1 MSNLPA
7 DPPSPDHNELLVVD
21 DYATKPFGLDEL
33 TARIRTVLRRVGAKA
48 AGLIAC
54 VALAVGGQ
62 ASVAAAK
69 PWFRETDIAT
79 NTPSVARC
87 GKASHK
93 AKDIGGEA
101 EAVFDVNGDRIPDI
115 VIVNGTDYYFVALGH
130 RNPNGS
136 VSYPKEATPY
146 QIGVTGDRHVAKSKA
161 LGLTDLNRDGKLDL
175 YIGNSGDGSLDLK
188 NPRELANADNAANL
202 DTTHLCEYHGYRT
215 YLNKGNG
222 TFAYKSLG
230 ADVNGDTRT
239 PLFADFDGNGTQD
252 MLAFNAPYYGIWWGG
267 SDAPNSLLPG
277 RPSGTFAPNVLPDA
291 IVGTHGRRESNL
303 FQNQH
308 GQAIVDVKGAVV
320 RDFDG
325 DGKPD
330 VIAAAYSDVWD
341 GIQTPPLAP
350 ASAAGANV
358 DLNHDGI
365 PDGGWQGAW
374 PHGIIALDNISK
386 PGHIRFRDES
396 ATATDEG
403 LGHGNRMDAYE
414 TIPVDLNDDGKLD
427 LVVIGIRNFTGYD
440 SLRYQT
446 PIIKVYKNLSTPGHL
461 RFVDLTKHSGL
472 DFMNNPAQLSRATHG
487 EYPVTIPNAMLGGG
501 PLLLEPNLSAG
512 AAVDLSNDDRPDLV
526 LVDRQ
531 FTSRNPLTG
540 QEFAP
545 WVFKNDGNFHF
556 TWIKPSESGL
566 IHTAREISY
575 GDLSGNGHEDLV
587 MVNGSGGGQTVE
599 DNNYVWWN
607 QIHNHNH
614 WIEIRVRS
622 ASDPLGPLGL
632 GANVTVYRA
641 GTHQILGDD
650 EMRTDFGY
658 RSRRD
663 AVLHFGL
670 ANVRSVDVSVDGAG
684 LGSPVTV
691 RNLKVDR
698 AVTITTPP
706 QPPTTAH
713 RSAHERSGAFTL
725 TWAPLG
731 SNPGFT
737 YTLQQRRAGGPW
749 RTLASR
755 LNRPGYAFTSRRPEA
770 RGTWRYRVAATYQG
784 TRSQPSSASRPITV
798 H

>member
-1 MSNLPA
+1 M
-7 DPPSPDHNELLVVD
+7 
-21 DYATKPFGLDEL
+21 
-33 TARIRTVLRRVGAKA
+33 
-48 AGLIAC
+48 C
-54 VALAVGGQ
+54 VALALGGQ
-62 ASVAAAK
+62 AGVAGAR

-79 NTPSVARC
+79 ITPSVAGC
-87 GKASHK
+87 GGKASHK
-93 AKDIGGEA
+93 ARDIGGEA
-101 EAVFDVNGDRIPDI
+101 AAVFDVNGDRIPDI

-130 RNPNGS
+130 RNANGS
-136 VSYPKEATPY
+136 VSYPKDATPY
-146 QIGVTGDRHVAKSKA
+146 QIGVSGDDRIAKAKA
-161 LGLTDLNRDGKLDL
+161 LGLTDFNRDGKLDL

-188 NPRELANADNAANL
+188 NPRDLASAYNPANL
-202 DTTHLCEYHGYRT
+202 DTSHLCEYHGYRT

-222 TFAYKSLG
+222 TFGYKNLG

-239 PLFADFDGNGTQD
+239 ALFADFDGNGTQD
-252 MLAFNAPYYGIWWGG
+252 MLAFNAPYYGIWWGN

-277 RPSGTFAPNVLPDA
+277 RRNGTFGTNILRDA
-291 IVGTHGRRESNL
+291 IVGPHGQPERNL
-303 FQNQH
+303 FQNQY

-341 GIQTPPLAP
+341 GVQTPPLAP
-350 ASAAGANV
+350 ASEAGASV
-358 DLNHDGI
+358 DLNNDGI

-403 LGHGNRMDAYE
+403 LGYGDRMDVYE
-414 TIPVDLNDDGKLD
+414 TMPVDLNHDGKLD

-440 SLRYQT
+440 SLQYQT
-446 PIIKVYKNLSTPGHL
+446 PIIKVYKNVSTPGHL
-461 RFVDLTKHSGL
+461 RFVDVTKHSGL
-472 DFMNNPAQLSRATHG
+472 NFMNNPAQLSRATG
-487 EYPVTIPNAMLGGG
+487 GLYPITIPNAMLGGG
-501 PLLLEPNLSAG
+501 PLVLEPNLSAG
-512 AAVDLSNDDRPDLV
+512 AAVDLTNDGRPDLV

-531 FTSRNPLTG
+531 FTSRNPRTG

-556 TWIKPSESGL
+556 TWIKPSETGL
-566 IHTAREISY
+566 IHTAREITY

-607 QIHNHNH
+607 QIHNNNH

-632 GANVTVYRA
+632 GAKVTIYRP

-650 EMRTDFGY
+650 ELRTDFGY

-670 ANVRSVDVSVDGAG
+670 AHVRSVDVRVQGAG
-684 LGSPVTV
+684 LGSAVTV
-691 RNLKVDR
+691 HDLKVDR
-698 AVTITTPP
+698 AVTITMPP
-706 QPPTTAH
+706 QPPTTVH
-713 RSAHERSGAFTL
+713 RNADERSGVFAL
-725 TWAPLG
+725 TWAPNG

-737 YTLQQRRAGGPW
+737 YTLQQRCVRGRW
-749 RTLASR
+749 RTVASR
-755 LNRPGYAFTSRRPEA
+755 LNRPRYAFTSRHPEA
-770 RGTWRYRVAATYQG
+770 RGTWRYRVTATYEG
-784 TRSQPSSASRPITV
+784 TRSQPSLPSRLFTVGSAIPATGLG
-798 H
+798 